1 MKDSFQLT
9 GENARNVP
17 GFTLVC
23 QYLMQLQLTAPEM
36 TTHFAN
42 IKVAWTPTKTKTFV
56 IPKPL
61 NPNENTVIQ
70 KYLQRPHYC
79 TEMSLQNYIRNFDT
93 AKNPPPPYRD
103 QKPRLVATI
112 YASIFNPVYF
122 WQHTLMSMPFRN
134 TSEIVNPESEDLP
147 ESIAYFHNA
156 LIINPTF
163 WNDNQKIRN
172 HLEASVHKRYY
183 IDTFLVYLKSL
194 RLKILAYQSGEII
207 VNDNAEDTEFSI
219 EDLTVVNGSQK
230 KYKSTS

>member
-1 MKDSFQLT
+1 
-9 GENARNVP
+9 
-17 GFTLVC
+17 
-23 QYLMQLQLTAPEM
+23 
-36 TTHFAN
+36 
-42 IKVAWTPTKTKTFV
+42 
-56 IPKPL
+56 
-61 NPNENTVIQ
+61 
-70 KYLQRPHYC
+70 
-79 TEMSLQNYIRNFDT
+79 
-93 AKNPPPPYRD
+93 
-103 QKPRLVATI
+103 
-112 YASIFNPVYF
+112 
-122 WQHTLMSMPFRN
+122 MSMPFRN

-219 EDLTVVNGSQK
+219 EDLTVDQKMVFYYVKSILLSMDRRKNVNLS
-230 KYKSTS
+230 SSCI